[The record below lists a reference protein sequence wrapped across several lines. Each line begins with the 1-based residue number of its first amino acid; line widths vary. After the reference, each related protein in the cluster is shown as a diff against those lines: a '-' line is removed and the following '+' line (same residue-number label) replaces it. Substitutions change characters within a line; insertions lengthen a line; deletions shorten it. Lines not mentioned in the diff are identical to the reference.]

1 MIAVMAD
8 EGEDWK
14 EIAAT
19 PIQNA
24 DAGSSSEPPAAAAS
38 SQPTGGNTPGVD
50 VNMPSLSPTMQ
61 EGTIVKWM
69 VKEGDKINPGDVI
82 CDIQTDKAVVSMDW
96 DDEAIMAKILVQEGE
111 ETVAV
116 R

>member
-1 MIAVMAD
+1 MAD

-14 EIAAT
+14 EVAAA
-19 PIQNA
+19 PLEGQA
-24 DAGSSSEPPAAAAS
+24 AAAPSSSSSEATA
-38 SQPTGGNTPGVD
+38 QPTGGSTVGVE

-82 CDIQTDKAVVSMDW
+82 CDIQTDKAVVSKDW
-96 DDEAIMAKILVQEGE
+96 DDEAIMAKILIPEGE
-111 ETVAV
+111 ETVSV
-116 R
+116 SF